1 MPPRI
6 QPSGAQNRKRK
17 KQQQE
22 LTQSLQGSLHKYF
35 VRHESNDNENI
46 VEEHNVQANNVGE
59 NGVEEDNVVENNVNE
74 NKNEYNNMFGDNA
87 NQNYVEEN
95 NESVGKSCDIGV
107 NFNIFDVR
115 VWDGLSSNMKDLLV
129 TKWPVRETNFDYPK
143 DKANRHFSDIH
154 YECKLPNS
162 DIVDRKWLVYS
173 KELDKVFC
181 FCCKLFKTAITR
193 SQLGST
199 GLSDWRHLGK
209 SLNDHENSS
218 EHMINLRTWS
228 ELRLRLDMNETIDK
242 ELQELIKKDTE
253 QWKQVLVRII
263 ATVKCLAQYNLPFR
277 GTNEKLY
284 ENSNGNFL
292 GILQM
297 IAEFGPVMKQH
308 FRRIENKET
317 RYHYLDHKIQNELI
331 EMLASEVKSA
341 IIKKI
346 KEAKYFSVILDCTPD
361 VSHKEQMTLII
372 RSVDVSS
379 SPIKV
384 EEFFIEF
391 LVVEDTSGLGLFNAL
406 QEVLKSLDLDIKCV
420 RGQGY
425 DNGSNMKGKHLGVQK
440 RLLDINPR
448 AFYMPCGCH
457 CLNLVLCDMVNSCH
471 KGKTFFGTC
480 QTIYNVFSSSTKRW
494 SVLLNYIDDLTL
506 KSLSTTH
513 WESHVESV
521 KAIITQIL
529 QIKEAL
535 IQLAKV
541 SEDGKVCRDVKSLI
555 DGEFSSFEFILS
567 LVIWYDILF
576 NINLVSKKL
585 QSKDM
590 LLDVAIKSLDG
601 LVNFL
606 ENYRNT
612 GLDRAII
619 EAKKIA
625 ETIDVE
631 PEFPVKRASCRKK
644 QFDEIPNTER
654 EQQSAKEKFKT
665 DYFLVL
671 VDMAL
676 SQIKTRFKQVKHF
689 ESIFGFMFDASKLH
703 NLDHDLLNKCC
714 LNLEVA
720 LTYNKDSD
728 IDGNDLFREL
738 EYLQSMLP
746 NVAYEGERPWTSIQ
760 IMEFAKKIDMFPN
773 VLLAYKILLT
783 IPVTVASAERS
794 FSKLKLLKNYLRSTM
809 NQERLNGLAILSIE
823 SWFLSNIDYDKIIED
838 FASKYAR
845 RHHFR

>member
-46 VEEHNVQANNVGE
+46 VEENNVEEHNVQANNVGE

-199 GLSDWRHLGK
+199 GLNDWRHLGK

-253 QWKQVLVRII
+253 HWKQVLVRII

-297 IAEFGPVMKQH
+297 IAEFDPVMKQH

-448 AFYMPCGCH
+448 AFYMPC
-457 CLNLVLCDMVNSCH
+457 
-471 KGKTFFGTC
+471 
-480 QTIYNVFSSSTKRW
+480 
-494 SVLLNYIDDLTL
+494 
-506 KSLSTTH
+506 
-513 WESHVESV
+513 
-521 KAIITQIL
+521 
-529 QIKEAL
+529 
-535 IQLAKV
+535 
-541 SEDGKVCRDVKSLI
+541 
-555 DGEFSSFEFILS
+555 
-567 LVIWYDILF
+567 
-576 NINLVSKKL
+576 VSKKL

-590 LLDVAIKSLDG
+590 LLDVTIKSLDG

-676 SQIKTRFKQVKHF
+676 SQIKTRFEQMKHF

-746 NVAYEGERPWTSIQ
+746 NVAYEGETPWTSIQ

-773 VLLAYKILLT
+773 VLLTYKILLT

-809 NQERLNGLAILSIE
+809 TQERLNGLAILSIE
-823 SWFLSNIDYDKIIED
+823 SGFLSNIDYDKIIED